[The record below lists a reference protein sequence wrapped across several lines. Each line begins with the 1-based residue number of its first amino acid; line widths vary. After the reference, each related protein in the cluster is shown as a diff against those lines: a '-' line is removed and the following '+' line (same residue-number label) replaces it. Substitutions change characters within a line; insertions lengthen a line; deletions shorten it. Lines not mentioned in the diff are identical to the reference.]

1 MIFRINVRKCRSF
14 KYEKLLDDFKKLRGT
29 VIFCWNFHKML
40 YITYYF
46 NEKENWNIFSQVGEK
61 IEKAA
66 NYEK

>member
-46 NEKENWNIFSQVGEK
+46 NEKGELEHFFASWGENRKSSEL
-61 IEKAA
+61 
-66 NYEK
+66 